1 MIVFERVTKRFGP
14 LVAVDDVSLAVAR
27 GGTHVL
33 VGSSGCGKSTIL
45 KLALGLLAPDAGTI
59 RVDGRPAGP
68 PTRAAVARQIGYV
81 VQEGALY
88 PHLTASRNVA
98 LPAEVQRWPRDRI
111 AARVEALAR
120 MVRLDDATLGQYPR
134 ELSGGQRQ
142 RVGLMRA
149 LMLDPPILLMDEP
162 LGALDPVVRADLQ
175 AQLKQIFADLGKTV
189 ILVTH
194 DIREAVLFGTTIT
207 LMTRGRVVQQGTFAE
222 LARHPADPFVSEFI
236 GAQAPPPE
244 MRRYWP

>member
-14 LVAVDDVSLAVAR
+14 VVAVDDVSLAVAR

-59 RVDGRPAGP
+59 RVDGTPVGP
-68 PTRAAVARQIGYV
+68 PRRAAVARQIGYV

-120 MVRLDDATLGQYPR
+120 MVGLDDTTLGQYPR

-194 DIREAVLFGTTIT
+194 DIREAVLLGTTIT
-207 LMTRGRVVQQGTFAE
+207 LMTRGHVVQQGTFAE
-222 LARHPADPFVSEFI
+222 LARHPADPFVSKFI
-236 GAQAPPPE
+236 SAQAPPPE
-244 MRRYWP
+244 MRRSWP

>member
-14 LVAVDDVSLAVAR
+14 VVAVDDVSLAVAR

-59 RVDGRPAGP
+59 RVDGTPVGP
-68 PTRAAVARQIGYV
+68 PTRAAVAHQIGYV

-120 MVRLDDATLGQYPR
+120 MVGLDDITLGQYPR

-175 AQLKQIFADLGKTV
+175 AELKQIFSDLGKTV

>member
-1 MIVFERVTKRFGP
+1 MIVFERVTRRFGP
-14 LVAVDDVSLAVAR
+14 VVAVDDVSLAVAR
-27 GGTHVL
+27 GSTHVL

-59 RVDGRPAGP
+59 RVDGTPVGP

-88 PHLTASRNVA
+88 PHLAASRNVA

-149 LMLDPPILLMDEP
+149 LMLDPPMLLMDEP

-222 LARHPADPFVSEFI
+222 LAKHPADPFVSEFI